1 MRKPIA
7 TIGVL
12 GILLALATPRQT
24 TESPQLQPAA
34 SAVRAGGSQPGP
46 TPTRTPAP
54 SGRSQTPIADV
65 ENPETWF
72 NDPIGHMAYV
82 YRTSLGLENETGRN
96 IAIAFVDITGLI
108 GLDTKG
114 YQVMDVNGLKTSDPA
129 LYRELGLANRP
140 GVEKFA
146 IVPAVND
153 ASANDAKGLHSEQK
167 IILQDAAYL
176 SPYDGGY
183 SITPERMFAF
193 YSDRSP
199 CAATCAPTVVPGT
212 ADVLYATVN
221 NDTYAQQTQ
230 NLSSKDMGILLGTA
244 RVQAR
249 ASKAEF
255 NEEVAARKALNEERN
270 AADVERQKIVSEIE
284 NGYEHSLNRR
294 GMFATSAAESQ
305 SNVQSPSQP
314 CDGQSLVDQ
323 SGPCPSASASA
334 NSAASSNASN
344 SSLTQVLTE
353 PNVASPGGIDFSRI
367 QLDYLSDPGDG
378 SGLQYAFGAP
388 TSLSGGGSAAGALN
402 AAGLASAA
410 FFVWLE
416 LDPSADWV
424 NLNPTEPDRIVDAQM
439 GRTDVGRIMLQADL
453 ALKKDVGTL
462 IYPNSALGKSFWSE
476 LEGGCFASRVWVVPS
491 PAQVYTTG
499 DEFYILKAPLNVKME
514 ADYLQLPKGQ
524 TAAVSCPK
532 QDAVTQAHNEALYR
546 SLVLPKLVS
555 MVNTDPSFADLRT
568 IYRSRVAAEWYRNL
582 SESKHTTYAG
592 LIDQDNISQW
602 TTTTG
607 WNPEQTFQQYVT
619 SYTKG
624 EWHVTST
631 VNKGDYT
638 YEYDYTYGGVDLT
651 SVPIQQVSS
660 ATFAAADPS
669 LAQDVSQSLTAP
681 TTADSGTVIFGS
693 PTPLQAEKAA
703 LAAQDST
710 ARADGS
716 PLGTTL
722 LRWLPLLA
730 LILLPSTPLL
740 PLAAVGIWGRERRL
754 RKTSEARKSSQGSNP
769 PEGPKGPHG
778 PTWA

>member
-1 MRKPIA
+1 MAPTEHETMRRGRRSSWLARLRKPLA

-12 GILLALATPRQT
+12 GVVLALATPRQT
-24 TESPQLQPAA
+24 TDYSPRLQPAA
-34 SAVRAGGSQPGP
+34 SAIQAAGSQPSP

-65 ENPETWF
+65 EHPESWY
-72 NDPIGHMAYV
+72 NDPVGHMAYV
-82 YRTSLGLENETGRN
+82 YRSSLGLEDATGRN

-108 GLDTKG
+108 GLDTRG
-114 YQVMDVNGLKTSDPA
+114 YQVVNANDLKTGNPA

-140 GVEKFA
+140 AVEKFA

-183 SITPERMFAF
+183 DITPERMFAF

-221 NDTYAQQTQ
+221 NDTYAQQKQ
-230 NLSSKDMGILLGTA
+230 NLSSKDMGAFLGAA
-244 RVQAR
+244 RVQAH
-249 ASKAEF
+249 ANEAEF
-255 NEEVAARKALNEERN
+255 DQEVAARKTLNEERN

-294 GMFATSAAESQ
+294 GMFATSAATSQ
-305 SNVQSPSQP
+305 SNVSQP
-314 CDGQSLVDQ
+314 NMSQST
-323 SGPCPSASASA
+323 
-334 NSAASSNASN
+334 ASN
-344 SSLTQVLTE
+344 NSLTQVLTA

-367 QLDYLSDPGDG
+367 QLAYLSDPGDG

-388 TSLSGGGSAAGALN
+388 TSPSDGGSASGALN

-462 IYPNSALGKSFWSE
+462 IYPNSALGKSFWSG

-491 PAQVYTTG
+491 PAQVYTSG
-499 DEFYILKAPLNVKME
+499 DKLYILKAPLNVKME

-568 IYRSRVAAEWYRNL
+568 IYRSRVAAEWYRDL
-582 SESKHTTYAG
+582 SASKHTSYAS

-602 TTTTG
+602 TTTTA
-607 WNPEQTFQQYVT
+607 WKPKQTFQQYVT

-624 EWHVTST
+624 EWHVTNT

-660 ATFAAADPS
+660 AAFAAADPT
-669 LAQDVSQSLTAP
+669 LAQNVSQSLTAP
-681 TTADSGTVIFGS
+681 TTVDSSTVMFGS

-703 LAAQDST
+703 LAAH
-710 ARADGS
+710 APAVRANGS
-716 PLGTTL
+716 PPGTTL

-730 LILLPSTPLL
+730 LILLPSTPLIA
-740 PLAAVGIWGRERRL
+740 LAAVGNWGRERRL
-754 RKTSEARKSSQGSNP
+754 RKRSEARKRSQGPNP